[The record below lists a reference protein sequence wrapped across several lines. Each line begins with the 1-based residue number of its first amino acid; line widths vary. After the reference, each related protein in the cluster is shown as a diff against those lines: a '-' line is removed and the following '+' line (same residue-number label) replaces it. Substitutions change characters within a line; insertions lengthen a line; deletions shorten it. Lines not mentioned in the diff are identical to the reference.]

1 MTQQQLAEI
10 REEIANGQLLSYDDS
25 RLLLAEVERQG
36 IEIDHTHAIEPVL
49 RGEVA
54 AKERECEIILK
65 NLLAVQAMK
74 DKHGAELAALKAA
87 WRKFAELI
95 DVFSCKNGVSCYGL
109 DGEEMSQEHIDV
121 LFAAMD
127 E

>member
-49 RGEVA
+49 REEI
-54 AKERECEIILK
+54 AKRDALLK
-65 NLLAVQAMK
+65 KYQESHEHHPEQGYIGACPCDLCMEADQLA
-74 DKHGAELAALKAA
+74 E
-87 WRKFAELI
+87 
-95 DVFSCKNGVSCYGL
+95 
-109 DGEEMSQEHIDV
+109 
-121 LFAAMD
+121 
-127 E
+127 